1 MVNIAIKNIH
11 AAIKCL
17 VWNTSAHENAVV
29 NGSLLVMML
38 DILRGGGIGA
48 VATAAAYVIYIRNRC
63 EIGEKH

>member
-1 MVNIAIKNIH
+1 MVNIAIKNID

-38 DILRGGGIGA
+38 DILRG
-48 VATAAAYVIYIRNRC
+48 AASAPLLLLLLLM
-63 EIGEKH
+63 